1 MRQAVATPHPS
12 LSWRDRL
19 ALRLQAAWT
28 SRGPLARSLLP
39 IAWAYRGA
47 LALARW
53 QRRVRGTPPRR
64 FTVPVL
70 VVGNLVAGG
79 AGKTPTV
86 RALVE
91 ALQRQ
96 GHRPAVVSRG
106 HGRRGASTLEVLADT
121 PVDEAGDEP
130 LLLRLRCRVP
140 VAVGRQRADAVAWL
154 LQRHPDTTVVVCDDG
169 LQHHALA
176 RDLQIVVFDER
187 GLGNGWLLPAGPLR
201 APAPPGSA
209 WPGPV
214 PTRVVYNAR
223 QATAPWAG
231 HGVRASLAGALPLR
245 AWWAGEPAP
254 ANAWAAWQGVKA
266 LAAAGTAR
274 PQRFFDMLRAV
285 GVQVVECA
293 LPDHHPYTT
302 LPWPAH
308 EPLVLVTEKD
318 AVKLPPDRPGTEGV
332 WVVPLDFQ
340 LDPHLVAELATLV
353 PAPRH
358 PPSPPHG
365 QPPA

>member
-1 MRQAVATPHPS
+1 MAATRPN
-12 LSWRDRL
+12 LSWRDRV

-28 SRGPLARSLLP
+28 TRGVLARSLLP
-39 IAWAYRGA
+39 MAWAYRGA

-53 QRRVRGTPPRR
+53 RRSLGGTPPRR
-64 FTVPVL
+64 MAVPVV

-86 RALVE
+86 RALVD

-106 HGRRGASTLEVLADT
+106 HGRSGETTIEVQTDT
-121 PVDEAGDEP
+121 PVGEAGDEP
-130 LLLRLRCRVP
+130 LLLRLRCQVP

-154 LQRHPDTTVVVCDDG
+154 LERHPDTTVVVCDDG

-201 APAPPGSA
+201 APAPRGTA

-214 PTRVVYNAR
+214 PTRVVYNAH
-223 QATAPWAG
+223 QATTPLAG
-231 HGVRASLAGALPLR
+231 SCVRSSLAGPVPLR
-245 AWWAGEPAP
+245 TWWAGESASTD
-254 ANAWAAWQGVKA
+254 AWAPWRGVEA
-266 LAAAGTAR
+266 IAAAGTAR

-285 GVQVVECA
+285 GIQVVECA
-293 LPDHHPYTT
+293 LPDHHAYTT

-308 EPLVLVTEKD
+308 PALVLVTEKD
-318 AVKLPPDRPGTEGV
+318 AIKLQPDRPGSEGV

-340 LDPHLVAELATLV
+340 LDSHLVAELASLV

-358 PPSPPHG
+358 PPLPPHG